1 MTVWTAHR
9 YAVVDVEG
17 NGHQP
22 PDLVEL
28 AIVPIEDGRIGDP
41 AAWLVQQHQPITPI
55 ARRIHGITNAMVA
68 DAPRFSDV
76 EAAVRA
82 HLDGVVLIA
91 HNAGVDLGV
100 LRRKMP
106 DLAPTAV
113 LDTLRLARRLLPDQ
127 PSHRL
132 GALAEA
138 LHLVD
143 GLPPGLVPH
152 RASYD
157 ALVAAR
163 LFVYL
168 ATKPDGTPRSFAA
181 LHNEARDGDETL
193 F

>member
-9 YAVVDVEG
+9 YAVIDVEG

-28 AIVPIEDGRIGDP
+28 AIVPIDGGRIGDP
-41 AAWLVQQHQPITPI
+41 VAWLVQQCQPITPM

-68 DAPRFSDV
+68 DAPPFSDV
-76 EAAVRA
+76 EAAVRSR
-82 HLDGVVLIA
+82 LDGVVVVA

-106 DLAPTAV
+106 NFTPTAV
-113 LDTLRLARRLLPDQ
+113 LDTLRLSRRLLPYQ

-132 GALAEA
+132 GALAET

-143 GLPPGLVPH
+143 GLPPSLIPH

-181 LHNEARDGDETL
+181 LHEARGGDETL